1 MKGFD
6 EYYDEA
12 VTGLHRRNKAGLKR
26 RGARKMANGILTPPP
41 HPHQGRCER

>member
-12 VTGLHRRNKAGLKR
+12 VTGLHRRNKAGFKR
-26 RGARKMANGILTPPP
+26 RGARKNGEWYFDAPATSAP
-41 HPHQGRCER
+41 REA